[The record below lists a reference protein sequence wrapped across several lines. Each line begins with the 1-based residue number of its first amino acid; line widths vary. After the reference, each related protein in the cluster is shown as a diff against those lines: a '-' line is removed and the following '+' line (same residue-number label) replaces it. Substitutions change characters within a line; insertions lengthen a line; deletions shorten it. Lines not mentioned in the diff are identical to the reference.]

1 MNRRAVWS
9 GMFGALAL
17 LASAAQAAEVPAEDS
32 GERTYTLYCAG
43 CHAASGRAP
52 GTAMLGRTRGPDR
65 AVLVERRDLTA
76 DTIKAVVRN
85 GYLEMTPFRASEIS
99 DQDLDA
105 LARYITTRPAK

>member
-1 MNRRAVWS
+1 MNRRAVW
-9 GMFGALAL
+9 GGLLGTLAL
-17 LASAAQAAEVPAEDS
+17 LAGAAQAAGAPAADP

-52 GTAMLGRTRGPDR
+52 GTAMLKRTRGPDQ

-76 DTIKAVVRN
+76 DTIKAIVRN